1 MNGIMGMSLNLS
13 EAKNLQDDQ
22 RENALI
28 IYNSSNALLVLL
40 NDILDFS
47 KIEAGKL
54 ALENNTPCHVSL
66 ESPMACGLG
75 ICFSCVVKVKT
86 EAEGGWDYK
95 RICVDGPV
103 FNAETLVLE

>member
-1 MNGIMGMSLNLS
+1 MLH
-13 EAKNLQDDQ
+13 
-22 RENALI
+22 ALC
-28 IYNSSNALLVLL
+28 
-40 NDILDFS
+40 
-47 KIEAGKL
+47 KL